1 MLIPEYLQEISE
13 TIKKTKN
20 TVTIK
25 LKCNC
30 GGSDFKVYKSVEQDI
45 VDIEH
50 GFKEIIRDNGELY
63 LVKRNF
69 FGKIIK
75 RIKCDNMFCEKP
87 RKIIKVKCEKCG
99 IEHIIFDNYK
109 HGYDAI
115 INKYEGNAANSN
127 DLVEFKLCYSHPMEV
142 FLKIYQDI
150 LYDDFKEEFH
160 DLDFNTYLYSFSNID
175 IYGVA
180 SKNKKINIYSEETA

>member
-50 GFKEIIRDNGELY
+50 GFNEIIRDNG
-63 LVKRNF
+63 
-69 FGKIIK
+69 
-75 RIKCDNMFCEKP
+75 
-87 RKIIKVKCEKCG
+87 
-99 IEHIIFDNYK
+99 
-109 HGYDAI
+109 
-115 INKYEGNAANSN
+115 
-127 DLVEFKLCYSHPMEV
+127 
-142 FLKIYQDI
+142 
-150 LYDDFKEEFH
+150 
-160 DLDFNTYLYSFSNID
+160 
-175 IYGVA
+175 
-180 SKNKKINIYSEETA
+180 